1 MRLSEWRKTAPSKES
16 LSNRVL
22 TVLRPLLVDLGAE
35 SDAECWVAW
44 GEDPEYRYSV
54 LAPALAGL
62 ISVAVRLGAPD
73 EDPRATARL
82 IRWSKV
88 SVTELSVEASGG
100 HRMVAVQVESLVL
113 KGIDAEADRICEFV
127 RGLIA
132 SVEDRNPQ
140 AIPIAVV
147 QGVAAGRGAAV
158 ALPDSAE
165 SVVADETG
173 LELVSEPGAASSKR
187 AAPKAAPRPSKAAA
201 KASPSAAKPPASVA
215 SADSGGTAPAA
226 EAVPGTLVPFPAPA
240 SDAASVP
247 PMPLASRTAAARQ
260 GDKPGVAHPTP
271 GQSEPEAEPP
281 AWVGPHP
288 IEESPVRDPNRPRP
302 WKP

>member
-1 MRLSEWRKTAPSKES
+1 MRLSEWRKTAPSKDA

-22 TVLRPLLVDLGAE
+22 AVLRPLLVDLGAE

-44 GEDPEYRYSV
+44 GDDPEYKYSI

-62 ISVAVRLGAPD
+62 INIAVRLGAP
-73 EDPRATARL
+73 EEGARATARL

-88 SVTELSVEASGG
+88 SVTELGIEASGG
-100 HRMVAVQVESLVL
+100 HRMVAVQVESHVL
-113 KGIDAEADRICEFV
+113 KGIDDEADRICEFV

-147 QGVAAGRGAAV
+147 QGVAAGRGVAALA
-158 ALPDSAE
+158 ALPVDAADAATAE
-165 SVVADETG
+165 GTG
-173 LELVSEPGAASSKR
+173 PVSGSGPAAPKR
-187 AAPKAAPRPSKAAA
+187 AGSAAAKSAPRAPKAAP
-201 KASPSAAKPPASVA
+201 KPAVKPAA
-215 SADSGGTAPAA
+215 SAETPSAA
-226 EAVPGTLVPFPAPA
+226 EAVPGTLVPFPAPTP
-240 SDAASVP
+240 DAAPGP
-247 PMPLASRTAAARQ
+247 PKPPAARTAAAQ
-260 GDKPGVAHPTP
+260 HGDKPGASHPAP
-271 GQSEPEAEPP
+271 GQPEPEAEQP

-288 IEESPVRDPNRPRP
+288 IEESPVRDPNKPRP